1 MAGMCAAHHLI
12 GCVCTQ
18 FTQSSAYKLHNS
30 TKGVRRLKRKLVVFE
45 RPRGMDVARGAQG
58 QISSLSHESFRQ
70 LANPVWAKGRRAPQ
84 TPVLQGLRTRSCSHC
99 ACPGAG
105 VAKLRETAPTTRHFA
120 FGHGLRHFGLDR
132 PRRTAGRVPMT
143 HPLQHRQTRTGRRRH
158 GAGVHVAGGAA
169 CLETTRRRSAIEA

>member
-30 TKGVRRLKRKLVVFE
+30 TKGVRRLKRKLVIFE
-45 RPRGMDVARGAQG
+45 RPRGMDMARGAQG
-58 QISSLSHESFRQ
+58 QVLSLSHERSRQ

-99 ACPGAG
+99 AGPGAS
-105 VAKLRETAPTTRHFA
+105 VAKLRVAAPTTRHFA
-120 FGHGLRHFGLDR
+120 FGHGLRHFGLDQ
-132 PRRTAGRVPMT
+132 PRRIAGRVPMT
-143 HPLQHRQTRTGRRRH
+143 PPLQHRRTRPGRHRH
-158 GAGVHVAGGAA
+158 RAEVDVARGAA
-169 CLETTRRRSAIEA
+169 RLETTRCGSAIEA